1 VRCRIIAIK
10 GESCSMEG
18 QRHGKPKEL
27 HTSRV
32 VNSKFRP
39 EDRRKKER
47 KKRSRVL
54 ERVHLASSSILTD
67 ILIFIITRARW
78 RFIP

>member
-1 VRCRIIAIK
+1 
-10 GESCSMEG
+10 MEG

-67 ILIFIITRARW
+67 ILIFILLPGPVGDLSHSFA
-78 RFIP
+78 PS